1 MSSRLI
7 HGWSASALVAGSV
20 AVACT
25 GTLDSL
31 PSHSSSTAGT
41 QSANAG
47 SDGFGSNGPSGGSSG
62 APDEGSGGN
71 AEIPFEP
78 VQARVYVAKVKN
90 LLLGLPATEEEIAA
104 VDADP
109 AALKDMVDA
118 WFVRPEAQSK
128 LGTFFNKAFQQT
140 QISQNDFFDQLSVDN
155 LTNLPLFAQAQESM
169 SRTALKIIAD
179 SKPFTDTVTTHTFM
193 MTPTLMAFY
202 LALDQA
208 QVDDAGKQSMSLPMA
223 DGTLVTTQSFWLTY
237 QAPLDPAAMPV
248 VPNNIPL
255 TESLDPASPNFMH
268 FAVPSPFKCSMPQL
282 DETGHVLLDDK
293 GNALKA
299 DVTYNQRKYTSVS
312 AAFLGLLG
320 YATRNFVNDPADPN
334 GPPTLTIPDD
344 VPAEKK
350 NLYQYNCGGGVS
362 FTSPNVTSQDVI
374 WRPVTVRVAAT
385 GDKLTPFYDLPTLR
399 AADEIVVRTPRVGYF
414 TTPAFFANWPT
425 NNSNQHRDTLNQAL
439 IVGVGRSINP
449 VDKGT
454 STVLDSGKD
463 GQHSDPTSPCYSC
476 HQTMDPMRNIFRQS
490 FTYSY
495 HTQHDPGQVYSTASF
510 DYLGE
515 KAKLESFDDFANALV
530 DHPLYANAWAQ
541 KLCYYANSSACTE
554 QDPEFKRVVQAF
566 VDSKYDF
573 HTLLLELFSS
583 PLVTGQTATKT
594 WRDVGETVSI
604 ARQDHFCAA
613 LTNRLQLAT
622 SLCVGIS
629 DNTTRIAVTNNI
641 PLDGYLRG
649 AEAPALSTDQTP
661 FYRGA
666 TESLCAYAAGL
677 TVDKTKS
684 RYDSTKKDA
693 AITDF
698 VANIMGIT
706 AEDPNSAT
714 VTQLLTEHYDAAI
727 AAGAKPTDALKS
739 TFIVACLSPTSV
751 AIGL

>member
-1 MSSRLI
+1 
-7 HGWSASALVAGSV
+7 
-20 AVACT
+20 VACT
-25 GTLDSL
+25 GTLDVL
-31 PSHSSSTAGT
+31 PSNSSSSAGT
-41 QSANAG
+41 LSNAG
-47 SDGFGSNGPSGGSSG
+47 SDSFGSGGSS
-62 APDEGSGGN
+62 ADASGGS

-90 LLLGLPATEEEIAA
+90 LLLGLSATEEEIAA

-109 AALKDMVDA
+109 AALKDMVEA
-118 WFVRPEAQSK
+118 WFVRPEAQAK
-128 LGTFFNKAFQQT
+128 LGTFFNKAFQQA
-140 QISQNDFFDQLSVDN
+140 QITQNDFFDQLSVDN

-169 SRTALKIIAD
+169 SRTALKLIAD
-179 SKPFTDTVTTHTFM
+179 GKPFTDTVTTRTFM
-193 MTPTLMAFY
+193 MTPTLMSFY

-208 QVDDAGKQSMSLPMA
+208 QVDDAGKQSISVPLP
-223 DGTLVTTQSFWLTY
+223 DGTLSTTQAFWLTY
-237 QAPLDPAAMPV
+237 QAPLDPTAMPV

-255 TESLDPASPNFMH
+255 TETLDPASPNFMH
-268 FAVPSPFKCSMPQL
+268 FAVPSPFKCSMPQV
-282 DETGHVLLDDK
+282 DETGHVLVDDK

-320 YATRNFVNDPADPN
+320 YATRNYVNDPADPN
-334 GPPTLTIPDD
+334 GPPTLTIPAD

-350 NLYQYNCGGGVS
+350 NLYQYNCGSGVA
-362 FTSPNVTSQDVI
+362 FTSPNITSQDVI
-374 WRPVTVRVAAT
+374 WRPVTVRVAGA
-385 GDKLTPFYDLPTLR
+385 GEKLTPFYDLPTLR
-399 AADEIVVRTPRVGYF
+399 GADEIVVRTPRVGYF

-454 STVLDSGKD
+454 STVLDTGKD

-495 HTQHDPGQVYSTASF
+495 HTQHDPGQIYSTASF
-510 DYLGE
+510 DYLGA
-515 KAKLESFDDFANALV
+515 KAKLESFDDFGKALV
-530 DHPLYANAWAQ
+530 DHPLYASAWTQ
-541 KLCYYANSSACTE
+541 KLCYYANSSACSE

-573 HTLLLELFSS
+573 HTLLTELFSS
-583 PLVTGQTATKT
+583 PLVTGQTSTKT
-594 WRDVGETVSI
+594 WRDVGERVSI

-613 LTNRLQLAT
+613 LTNRLQLAS
-622 SLCVGIS
+622 SLCVGIT

-666 TESLCAYAAGL
+666 TESLCAYAASL

-706 AEDPNSAT
+706 SEDPNSAT
-714 VTQLLTEHYDAAI
+714 VTQLLKEHYDAAV

>member
-7 HGWSASALVAGSV
+7 HAWSASALVAGAV

-25 GTLDSL
+25 GTLDVL
-31 PSHSSSTAGT
+31 PTHSSS
-41 QSANAG
+41 SA
-47 SDGFGSNGPSGGSSG
+47 GSSG
-62 APDEGSGGN
+62 TGHDSSSGNSSSTSGSGSDDSPD
-71 AEIPFEP
+71 AAVEIPFEP

-90 LLLGLPATEEEIAA
+90 LLLGLPATEEEISA
-104 VDADP
+104 VEQDP

-118 WFVRPEAQSK
+118 WFVRPEAQAK
-128 LGTFFNKAFQQT
+128 LGTFFSKAFQQT

-155 LTNLPLFAQAQESM
+155 LTNLPLFTQAQESM
-169 SRTALKIIAD
+169 SRTALKTIAD
-179 SKPFTDTVTTHTFM
+179 GKPFTDTVTTHTFM

-208 QVDDAGKQSMSLPMA
+208 QVDDAGKQSISVPMP
-223 DGTLVTTQSFWLTY
+223 DGTLSTTQAFWLTY
-237 QAPLDPAAMPV
+237 QPPLDPAAMPV

-255 TESLDPASPNFMH
+255 SETLDPASPNFMH
-268 FAVPSPFKCSMPQL
+268 FAVPSAFKCSMPQL
-282 DETGHVLLDDK
+282 DETGHVLVDAN
-293 GNALKA
+293 GNAMKA
-299 DVTYNQRKYTSVS
+299 DVAYNQRKYTSVS
-312 AAFLGLLG
+312 AAFLGLFG
-320 YATRNFVNDPADPN
+320 YATRNYVNDPADPN

-344 VPAEKK
+344 VPADKK
-350 NLYQYNCGGGVS
+350 NLYQYNCSGGVA
-362 FTSPNVTSQDVI
+362 FTSPNVTAADVI
-374 WRPVTVRVAAT
+374 WRPVTVRVANA
-385 GDKLTPFYDLPTLR
+385 GEKLTPFYDLPTLR
-399 AADEIVVRTPRVGYF
+399 GIDEIVVRTPRVGYF
-414 TTPAFFANWPT
+414 TTPAFFANWTT

-439 IVGVGRSINP
+439 IVGLGRSINP

-454 STVLDSGKD
+454 STVLDNGKD

-495 HTQHDPGQVYSTASF
+495 HTQHDPAQVFSSASF

-515 KAKLESFDDFANALV
+515 KAELTSFDDFANALTN
-530 DHPLYANAWAQ
+530 HPLYASAWAQ
-541 KLCYYANSSACTE
+541 KLCYYANSSGCAE
-554 QDPEFKRVVQAF
+554 EDPEFKRVVKAF

-573 HTLLLELFSS
+573 HTLLVELFSS
-583 PLVTGQTATKT
+583 PLVTGQTESKT
-594 WRDVGETVSI
+594 WRDLGETVSI

-622 SLCVGIS
+622 SLCVGIT

-649 AEAPALSTDQTP
+649 AEAPALSTAQTP

-666 TESLCAYAAGL
+666 TESLCAYAASL

-684 RYDSTKKDA
+684 RYDSSKKDA

-706 AEDPNSAT
+706 SADPNSKS

-739 TFIVACLSPTSV
+739 TFIVACLAPTSV

>member
-1 MSSRLI
+1 MSTRPI
-7 HGWSASALVAGSV
+7 HGWAASALVAGGV
-20 AVACT
+20 AIACT
-25 GTLDSL
+25 GTLDVL
-31 PSHSSSTAGT
+31 PS
-41 QSANAG
+41 QS
-47 SDGFGSNGPSGGSSG
+47 SSG
-62 APDEGSGGN
+62 AGSSSSPSSGFSGSSAAGGTADSPDAA

-90 LLLGLPATEEEIAA
+90 LLLGLPATEDEIAA
-104 VDADP
+104 VEQDP
-109 AALKDMVDA
+109 AALKDMVGA
-118 WFVRPEAQSK
+118 WFVRPEAQAK
-128 LGTFFNKAFQQT
+128 LGTFFMKAFQQT

-155 LTNLPLFAQAQESM
+155 LTNLPMFAQAQESM
-169 SRTALKIIAD
+169 SRTALKTIAD
-179 SKPFTDTVTTHTFM
+179 GKPFTDTVTTHTFM
-193 MTPTLMAFY
+193 MTPTLMSLY

-208 QVDDAGKQSMSLPMA
+208 QVDDAGKQTLSVPLP
-223 DGTLVTTQSFWLTY
+223 DGTLSTTQAFWLTY
-237 QAPLDPAAMPV
+237 QPPLDPAAMPV

-255 TESLDPASPNFMH
+255 TDTVDPASPNFMH

-282 DETGHVLLDDK
+282 DDTGHVVLDAN
-293 GNALKA
+293 GNAMKM
-299 DVTYNQRKYTSVS
+299 DVAYNQRKYSSVS
-312 AAFLGLLG
+312 AAFLGLFG
-320 YATRNFVNDPADPN
+320 YATRNYVSDPADTN
-334 GPPTLTIPDD
+334 GPPTLAIPDD

-350 NLYQYNCGGGVS
+350 NLYQYNCGSGAA
-362 FTSPNVTSQDVI
+362 FTSPNVTAQDVI
-374 WRPVTVRVAAT
+374 WRPVTVRLAKA
-385 GDKLTPFYDLPTLR
+385 DEKLTPFYDLATLR
-399 AADEIVVRTPRVGYF
+399 SANEIVVRTPRVGYF
-414 TTPAFFANWPT
+414 STPAFFANWTT

-439 IVGVGRSINP
+439 IVGLGRSINP

-454 STVLDSGKD
+454 STVLDNGKD

-476 HQTMDPMRNIFRQS
+476 HQTMDPMRNILRQS
-490 FTYSY
+490 YTYSY
-495 HTQHDPGQVYSTASF
+495 HAQHDPTQVFATASF

-515 KAKLESFDDFANALV
+515 KTDLTSFDDFASALIN
-530 DHPLYANAWAQ
+530 HPLYPSAWAQ
-541 KLCYYANSSACTE
+541 KLCYYANSSGCSE
-554 QDPEFKRVVQAF
+554 EDPEFKRVVAAF
-566 VDSKYDF
+566 TDSKYDF

-583 PLVTGQTATKT
+583 PLVTGQAATKT

-613 LTNRLQLAT
+613 LTNRLQLTT
-622 SLCVGIS
+622 SLCVGIT
-629 DNTTRIAVTNNI
+629 DKTTQIAVTNNI

-706 AEDPNSAT
+706 SADPNSAT
-714 VTQLLTEHYDAAI
+714 VTGLLSDHYDAAI

-739 TFIVACLSPTSV
+739 TFIVACLAPTSV

>member
-7 HGWSASALVAGSV
+7 HGWVASGLVASAVAI
-20 AVACT
+20 ACT
-25 GTLDSL
+25 GTLDVL
-31 PSHSSSTAGT
+31 PSHSSS
-41 QSANAG
+41 AG
-47 SDGFGSNGPSGGSSG
+47 STSSG
-62 APDEGSGGN
+62 SGATGVPDDSPD
-71 AEIPFEP
+71 AAVEIPFEP

-104 VDADP
+104 VEQDP
-109 AALKDMVDA
+109 AALKGMVDA
-118 WFVRPEAQSK
+118 WFVKPEAQAK
-128 LGTFFNKAFQQT
+128 LGTFFMKAFQQT

-155 LTNLPLFAQAQESM
+155 LTNLALFTQAQESM
-169 SRTALKIIAD
+169 SRTALKIIAEA
-179 SKPFTDTVTTHTFM
+179 KPFTDTVTTHTFM
-193 MTPTLMAFY
+193 MTPSLMSLY

-208 QVDDAGKQSMSLPMA
+208 QVDDAGKQTLSVPMPDGSLS
-223 DGTLVTTQSFWLTY
+223 TTQAFWLTY
-237 QAPLDPAAMPV
+237 QPPLDPAAMPV

-255 TESLDPASPNFMH
+255 SETLDPASPNFMH

-282 DETGHVLLDDK
+282 DETGHVVVDDK
-293 GNALKA
+293 GNAVKV
-299 DVTYNQRKYTSVS
+299 DVLYNQRKYSSVS
-312 AAFLGLLG
+312 AAFLGLFG
-320 YATRNFVNDPADPN
+320 YAPRNYVSDPSDTN
-334 GPPTLTIPDD
+334 GPPTLTIPED
-344 VPAEKK
+344 VAADKK
-350 NLYQYNCGGGVS
+350 NLYQYNCSGGTA
-362 FTSPNVTSQDVI
+362 FTAPNITAQDVI
-374 WRPVTVRVAAT
+374 WRPVTVRVAEK
-385 GDKLTPFYDLPTLR
+385 GEKLTPFYDLPALR
-399 AADEIVVRTPRVGYF
+399 SAEEIIVRTPRVGYF
-414 TTPAFFANWPT
+414 TTPAFFANWAT

-454 STVLDSGKD
+454 STVLDNGKD

-476 HQTMDPMRNIFRQS
+476 HQTMDPMRNIFRKA

-495 HTQHDPGQVYSTASF
+495 HTQHDPTQLFATASF

-515 KAKLESFDDFANALV
+515 KATLESFDDFANALIK
-530 DHPLYANAWAQ
+530 HPLYASAWAQ
-541 KLCYYANSSACTE
+541 KLCYYANSSGCSET
-554 QDPEFKRVVQAF
+554 DPEFKRVVKAF
-566 VDSKYDF
+566 VDSRYDF

-583 PLVTGQTATKT
+583 PLVTGQAATKT
-594 WRDVGETVSI
+594 WRDSGETVSI

-613 LTNRLQLAT
+613 LTNRLQLTT
-622 SLCVGIS
+622 SLCVGIT

-649 AEAPALSTDQTP
+649 AEAPALSTAQTP

-706 AEDPNSAT
+706 SADPNSAT
-714 VTQLLTEHYDAAI
+714 VTNLLKEHYDAAI

>member
-7 HGWSASALVAGSV
+7 HSWAASALVAGAV

-25 GTLDSL
+25 GTLDVL
-31 PSHSSSTAGT
+31 PSNSSS
-41 QSANAG
+41 S
-47 SDGFGSNGPSGGSSG
+47 SSG
-62 APDEGSGGN
+62 ASSSSGGMDDSPD
-71 AEIPFEP
+71 AAVEIPFEP
-78 VQARVYVAKVKN
+78 VHARVYVAKVKN

-104 VDADP
+104 VEQDP
-109 AALKDMVDA
+109 TALRAMVDA
-118 WFVRPEAQSK
+118 WFVRPEAQAK
-128 LGTFFNKAFQQT
+128 LGTFFGKAFQQT

-155 LTNLPLFAQAQESM
+155 LSNLPMFTQAQESM
-169 SRTALKIIAD
+169 SRTALKAIAD
-179 SKPFTDTVTTHTFM
+179 AKPFTDTVTTHTFM
-193 MTPTLMAFY
+193 MTPTLMSLY

-208 QVDDAGKQSMSLPMA
+208 QVDDAGKQTLSVPLP
-223 DGTLVTTQSFWLTY
+223 DGTLSTTQAFWLTY
-237 QAPLDPAAMPV
+237 QPPLDPAAMPV
-248 VPNNIPL
+248 VPNPIPL
-255 TESLDPASPNFMH
+255 SETIDQASPNFMH
-268 FAVPSPFKCSMPQL
+268 FAVAAPFKCSMPQL
-282 DETGHVLLDDK
+282 DETGHVLLDAN
-293 GNALKA
+293 GNAMKA
-299 DVTYNQRKYTSVS
+299 DVTYNQRKYSSVS
-312 AAFLGLLG
+312 AAFLGLFG
-320 YATRNFVNDPADPN
+320 YATRNHLSDPSDPN
-334 GPPTLTIPDD
+334 GAPTLTIPDD
-344 VPAEKK
+344 VPADKK
-350 NLYQYNCGGGVS
+350 NLYQYNCNGGTA
-362 FTSPNVTSQDVI
+362 FTSPNVTAQDVI
-374 WRPVTVRVAAT
+374 WRPVTVRVAKS
-385 GDKLTPFYDLPTLR
+385 GEKLTPFYDLPTLR
-399 AADEIVVRTPRVGYF
+399 SANEIVVRTPRVGYF
-414 TTPAFFANWPT
+414 TTPAFFANWAT

-454 STVLDSGKD
+454 STVLDNGKD

-495 HTQHDPGQVYSTASF
+495 HTQHDPAQVYSTASF
-510 DYLGE
+510 DYLGK
-515 KAKLESFDDFANALV
+515 KAELTSFDDFAKALIE
-530 DHPLYANAWAQ
+530 HPLYAGAWAQ
-541 KLCYYANSSACTE
+541 KLCYYANSSGCSE

-566 VDSKYDF
+566 VDSQYDF

-594 WRDVGETVSI
+594 WRDLGETVSI
-604 ARQDHFCAA
+604 SRQDHFCAA

-622 SLCVGIS
+622 SLCVGITDS
-629 DNTTRIAVTNNI
+629 TTRIAVTNNI

-649 AEAPALSTDQTP
+649 AEAPALSTSQTP

-706 AEDPNSAT
+706 SADPNSAIA
-714 VTQLLTEHYDAAI
+714 TQLLTEHYDAAI
-727 AAGAKPTDALKS
+727 AASAKPTDALKS